1 MFFQQNTSIR
11 FICVAVRRLLLKF
24 GPLFMKKLLL
34 LSLICCALESMAQLT
49 PGALAPDF
57 TAQDIAGNSRNLY
70 AELDAGKTVVLHCFA
85 AWDSYAWEYYQEQAL
100 EFFDALY
107 GSQGNG
113 SVALWRVEC
122 EMQNSTAQLQGPAS
136 LTGNN
141 ATDTQGDWLT
151 GSILPLIDDSTLAAQ
166 FDLTYL
172 PVLVVICPDRLV
184 RFADQLSVG
193 NLANLVFQTAC
204 PPVVQGFEPALT
216 SATTTRSCGSNVMD
230 IQLVLKNLGTDTLFN
245 VSIGIGGATAAQT
258 IQWEGQLASYQSD
271 TLEITSLEVLADAD
285 IDLSISSPNVDASND
300 SVSVRTSVGFS
311 TQLVKLELALD
322 AYPDEVSWEIRNE
335 NDSVLYSGGAYEV
348 DYQYITGVFQLPAA
362 GCYNLFLNDARGDG
376 LHGSQYGGFDGFCKL
391 YSMTDSTT
399 VEEELFYYDGS
410 YNLSSIE
417 NAPSFLQYT
426 FEAGSPLEV
435 SEIDAA
441 EWLAYP
447 IPATETLHVR
457 APSNA
462 MDYTC
467 SLYDMTSRSVAFVQM
482 KPGERFAE
490 INVEQLP
497 AGVYALLIQ
506 LKHEH
511 IQIPVIIQHR

>member
-1 MFFQQNTSIR
+1 
-11 FICVAVRRLLLKF
+11 
-24 GPLFMKKLLL
+24 
-34 LSLICCALESMAQLT
+34 MAQLT

-57 TAQDIAGNSRNLY
+57 TVQDLAGNSRNLY
-70 AELDAGKTVVLHCFA
+70 AELDAGKTVILHCFA
-85 AWDSYAWEYYQEQAL
+85 AWDSYAWEYHQQQTLDA
-100 EFFDALY
+100 FDALY

-113 SVALWRVEC
+113 SVEVWRVEC
-122 EMQNSTAQLQGPAS
+122 ETLNSTTQLQGPSS
-136 LTGNN
+136 LTGNPS
-141 ATDTQGDWLT
+141 TDTQGDWLT
-151 GSILPLIDDSTLAAQ
+151 GSTLPTIDDSTLAAQ
-166 FDLTYL
+166 FDLAYL
-172 PVLVVICPDRLV
+172 PVLVLICPDRLV

-348 DYQYITGVFQLPAA
+348 DYQYITGVFQLPGA

-399 VEEELFYYDGS
+399 IEEELFHYDGS
-410 YNLSSIE
+410 FNLSAIE

-435 SEIDAA
+435 NEIRDS

-447 IPATETLHVR
+447 VPATETLHVR
-457 APSNA
+457 APSSA
-462 MDYTC
+462 GDYTC
-467 SLYDMTSRSVAFVQM
+467 TLYDLTGRSVATAQIQR
-482 KPGERFAE
+482 GEQLAE
-490 INVEQLP
+490 IHVQQMP
-497 AGVYALLIQ
+497 AGIYVLRVEMKQ
-506 LKHEH
+506 QH
-511 IQIPVIIQHR
+511 IQIPVVIQH